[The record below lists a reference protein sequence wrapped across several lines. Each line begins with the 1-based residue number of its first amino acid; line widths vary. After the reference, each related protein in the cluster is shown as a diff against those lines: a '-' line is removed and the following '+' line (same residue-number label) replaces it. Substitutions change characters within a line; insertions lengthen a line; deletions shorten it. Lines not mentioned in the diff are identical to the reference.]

1 MTVGSFVK
9 ETTIKWQYPPR
20 RAAQDA
26 AYRGRDRMFC
36 KQSRR
41 AEIRDCV
48 GTNRRFGRKRSVYGD
63 PASTPRFLRV

>member
-9 ETTIKWQYPPR
+9 ETTIKWQYPPGVR
-20 RAAQDA
+20 PKMLRIAA
-26 AYRGRDRMFC
+26 RDRTFC

-48 GTNRRFGRKRSVYGD
+48 GTNRGFQTQAQRQR
-63 PASTPRFLRV
+63 